1 MYKSRKKYTSK
12 GVSFASFHYFAKR
25 NSERQTKVRQI
36 QHTAYQQ
43 GVLAILCKV
52 CLITDDMCDLPH
64 QANPFSPMLFSSLP
78 KGSKK
83 EEEIIVSPVS

>member
-25 NSERQTKVRQI
+25 NSEMQTKVRQI

-43 GVLAILCKV
+43 GVLAILW
-52 CLITDDMCDLPH
+52 
-64 QANPFSPMLFSSLP
+64 
-78 KGSKK
+78 
-83 EEEIIVSPVS
+83 